1 MTAEASM
8 SSSSDYRKDIALPTA
23 RQRSLF
29 TANSY
34 SQGEENQSAPHH
46 ADEPSTS
53 TKSFDSST
61 NSENPEESAD
71 GAGPSTSSAAS
82 PAPET
87 ASPSTSVTTTTSTTT
102 SSSSS
107 QPLWRTAAA
116 RAGKC
121 PTGLYPGDDLY
132 PKETSWRDPISEV
145 ALESNPPPL
154 GIPNAPSS
162 MGMTGGASATPHGT
176 ISVRLRERIRVDLTI
191 DKAIRVI
198 NFKNNIVLSLA
209 GTGSAAALM
218 HPNGRV
224 YQYGSRVEILA
235 HDIHN
240 NNKYAKMW
248 YKGVSFTSDQCALV
262 YLVDAAGTRTTTDSF
277 TDMSQDFSLSVFYNE
292 SRHGPQHFQEA
303 VSILHASQYWYTDD
317 GIDNYV
323 INNVRI
329 SQTPDGL
336 VRIARNSNKC
346 MIRTSPANG
355 SATLTT
361 PFMHCTASMGH
372 TSHLFVRRGERRM
385 HFDGASFIVRNA
397 GHSAGFDE
405 KNMLKV
411 Y

>member
-1 MTAEASM
+1 M
-8 SSSSDYRKDIALPTA
+8 SSASDYRKEVSVSTV

-29 TANSY
+29 TANAFAP
-34 SQGEENQSAPHH
+34 GEVYRPALHH
-46 ADEPSTS
+46 AEEPSSTS
-53 TKSFDSST
+53 NFVKCYEVPTHGIGGEGLYAAAAMCS
-61 NSENPEESAD
+61 
-71 GAGPSTSSAAS
+71 SSAAAAS
-82 PAPET
+82 VSSATSLT
-87 ASPSTSVTTTTSTTT
+87 AAT
-102 SSSSS
+102 SSFTSL
-107 QPLWRTAAA
+107 QPLWQTPVA

-132 PKETSWRDPISEV
+132 PYYEKKEPSWRDPISEV
-145 ALESNPPPL
+145 ALESNSPPL
-154 GIPNAPSS
+154 GLPNAQPSIAL
-162 MGMTGGASATPHGT
+162 TGGATATPHGT

-191 DKAIRVI
+191 DKAVRVI

-235 HDIHN
+235 HDVHN
-240 NNKYAKMW
+240 SNNRYAKMW
-248 YKGVSFTSDQCALV
+248 HKGVSFTSDQCALV

-277 TDMSQDFSLSVFYNE
+277 TDMTQDFSLSVFYNE
-292 SRHGPQHFQEA
+292 SRHGPQYFQEA
-303 VSILHASQYWYTDD
+303 LGLLQGSEYWYTDD
-317 GIDNYV
+317 GTDNYV

-329 SQTPDGL
+329 SQTLDGL
-336 VRIARNSNKC
+336 VRIRRNCNKC
-346 MIRTSPANG
+346 MIRTSPSNG

-385 HFDGASFIVRNA
+385 HFDGKSFIVRNA